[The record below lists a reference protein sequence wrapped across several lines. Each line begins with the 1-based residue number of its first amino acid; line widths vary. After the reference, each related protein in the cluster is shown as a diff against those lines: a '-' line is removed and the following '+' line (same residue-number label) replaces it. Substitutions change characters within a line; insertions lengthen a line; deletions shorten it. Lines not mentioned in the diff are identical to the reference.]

1 MAFIAVTLLV
11 VVIAIFWSNTDC
23 YELGTC
29 YSKSL
34 PHVDRFVGREDD
46 IHIITGYLDFTSS
59 DVRVVHI
66 VGPPGFGKS
75 TLAIKIGEI
84 FVKRKVTVHYV
95 DLGSVT
101 DVDTLSEKI
110 MLSILD
116 SISNKVTFSRFQKW
130 VQNQYSNTLLIFDNC
145 DKLFDHSEKEFL
157 HDIKSVSTKRNV
169 KYLLTSQYR
178 ITEVGHFRLHTIYN
192 LSTEASIELLSR
204 VAPQLINDQMV
215 EIANLAGNVPLALDI
230 IGAIFNF
237 PEAPTV
243 KEVIQGLRENVV
255 ATLSPLELNSRI
267 DVSIGLAYS
276 YLTPQL
282 QRLCVDLSHF
292 PETFT
297 TESAFQIFG
306 YSFEPSYFEM
316 MLRMLIQRSLLH
328 YNRATERFHFHQLLK
343 TYFYQKNTEIM
354 LTQYFDGAFQ
364 LYYAQRLDRIVKDN
378 ILDLYMEQHNFHH
391 MFSLFKTS
399 KHVNKTFH
407 GVKFALNAMKSKW
420 LPMEIHTYSSHML
433 EGLDSYTD
441 DEFASIPSFFEIYT
455 DLVILVAKQKISFHE
470 ETHIAIKILESKRE
484 RIVKAY
490 KARLINSSA
499 YRRFYSTLR
508 EYYMKNG
515 DDVKVRKCNI
525 RILETYG
532 QLKHCFPDCDYFSI
546 SIAYSNI
553 GDRLQAFH
561 FRELAYEQQLTS
573 LSQMDQARLLLLLYF
588 DYSNAF
594 VGDNI
599 DKANN
604 LSSVIE
610 EDVYQY
616 LRTANISD
624 FSEDTYEVAIKF
636 FRRKGNKEKV
646 YNLEHKMLD
655 ADLVKQCVTIRCA
668 KFFIDTAKDA
678 LNKQYYYRVI
688 GLANAIFQVHSILP
702 KFKAESSLLMGKALY
717 YLRNYSDSQIWLN
730 MALHYMNIG
739 LQNDYYDNMKIRSLR
754 VDTCGYLLMSGDTSN
769 VFYYGYI
776 IKDLMSLLFQTI
788 KELYMYTDYNFNK
801 ETEEIILSTETSIS
815 EQKHSYIWFL
825 ADKYFTTRLHMH
837 WFVLYESAREHS
849 FLTVCFIVLCFILFG
864 YFLKVATKAFI
875 TAVMHSCCTEKQI
888 QCCYLC
894 YKLCKFTII
903 LGIIAMFLFLLGLD
917 WLY

>member
-1 MAFIAVTLLV
+1 
-11 VVIAIFWSNTDC
+11 
-23 YELGTC
+23 
-29 YSKSL
+29 
-34 PHVDRFVGREDD
+34 
-46 IHIITGYLDFTSS
+46 
-59 DVRVVHI
+59 
-66 VGPPGFGKS
+66 
-75 TLAIKIGEI
+75 
-84 FVKRKVTVHYV
+84 
-95 DLGSVT
+95 
-101 DVDTLSEKI
+101 

-204 VAPQLINDQMV
+204 VAPQLTNDQMV

-292 PETFT
+292 PDTFT

-441 DEFASIPSFFEIYT
+441 DEVASIPSFLEIYT

-588 DYSNAF
+588 DYSNAS

-616 LRTANISD
+616 LRTAKISD

-655 ADLVKQCVTIRCA
+655 ADFVEECVTIRCA
-668 KFFIDTAKDA
+668 KIFIDTAEDA

-688 GLANAIFQVHSILP
+688 RLANASFQVHSVLP
-702 KFKAESSLLMGKALY
+702 KSKAESSALIGVALY
-717 YLRNYSDSQIWLN
+717 YLGNYSDSQMWFRT
-730 MALHYMNIG
+730 ALHYINIH
-739 LQNDYYDNMKIRSLR
+739 LQNEYDINIIFLR
-754 VDTCGYLLMSGDTSN
+754 WITCGHLLMSGDIFN
-769 VFYYGYI
+769 MFYYGYL
-776 IKDLMSLLFQTI
+776 IKDFMSLLTIQTI
-788 KELYMYTDYNFNK
+788 KELHTEYYFNK
-801 ETEEIILSTETSIS
+801 ETEEIILSTETSMT
-815 EQKHSYIWFL
+815 EQTHSYIWSL
-825 ADKYFTTRLHMH
+825 ADKYIATRLHMY
-837 WFVLYESAREHS
+837 WFAATNILYESAREHS
-849 FLTVCFIVLCFILFG
+849 F
-864 YFLKVATKAFI
+864 FLKIVYITVGSIILLLLLYIILYGCSVLVIFI
-875 TAVMHSCCTEKQI
+875 IAEIMSSCCTEKQI
-888 QCCYLC
+888 HCCCSCFNFCIL
-894 YKLCKFTII
+894 TITLI
-903 LGIIAMFLFLLGLD
+903 TIAMFLLYLILIGCTDTVVYFTLDIFLSIIISFSVLPLNSNTKCVRCHCPSLNIAVD
-917 WLY
+917 LN

>member
-1 MAFIAVTLLV
+1 M
-11 VVIAIFWSNTDC
+11 
-23 YELGTC
+23 
-29 YSKSL
+29 
-34 PHVDRFVGREDD
+34 DRFVGREDD
-46 IHIITGYLDFTSS
+46 IRNITGYLDFTSS
-59 DVRVVHI
+59 DVQVVHI

-75 TLAIKIGEI
+75 TLAKKIGEI
-84 FVKRKVTVHYV
+84 FVKRKVTVYYV
-95 DLGSVT
+95 ELSSVT
-101 DVDTLSEKI
+101 DVDTLSEKT
-110 MLSILD
+110 MLSIFD

-204 VAPQLINDQMV
+204 VAPQLTNDQMV
-215 EIANLAGNVPLALDI
+215 EIANLTGNVPLALDI

-282 QRLCVDLSHF
+282 QRLCVNLSHF
-292 PETFT
+292 PDTFT
-297 TESAFQIFG
+297 AESAFQIFG
-306 YSFEPSYFEM
+306 CSFELSSFKM
-316 MLRMLIQRSLLH
+316 MLRMLKQRSLLH

-343 TYFYQKNTEIM
+343 TFFNQKNTEMM

-407 GVKFALNAMKSKW
+407 GVKFALNAMKSNFLVLSW
-420 LPMEIHTYSSHML
+420 LPMEIHTYFSHML
-433 EGLDSYTD
+433 GALDSYTD
-441 DEFASIPSFFEIYT
+441 DEVARIPSFLEIYT
-455 DLVILVAKQKISFHE
+455 DLVILVAKQKISFHKE
-470 ETHIAIKILESKRE
+470 PHIAIKILESKRK
-484 RIVKAY
+484 RIDKAY
-490 KARLINSSA
+490 KAKLIISST
-499 YRRFYSTLR
+499 YRRFYSTLT
-508 EYYMKNG
+508 EYYMMNG
-515 DDVKVRKCNI
+515 DETKVRKCHT
-525 RILETYG
+525 RILDTYG
-532 QLKHCFPDCDYFSI
+532 QLKQCFPDCDYFSI

-561 FRELAYEQQLTS
+561 SRELAYEHQLTS

-588 DYSNAF
+588 DYSNAS

-616 LRTANISD
+616 LRTAKISD
-624 FSEDTYEVAIKF
+624 FSEDTYEVAIEF
-636 FRRKGNKEKV
+636 FQRKDNKEKV
-646 YNLEHKMLD
+646 YILEHKMLD
-655 ADLVKQCVTIRCA
+655 ADLVEECVGIICA
-668 KFFIDTAKDA
+668 NHFIDTAKDA

-688 GLANAIFQVHSILP
+688 GLANASSQIHP
-702 KFKAESSLLMGKALY
+702 EFKAESSLLIGKALY
-717 YLRNYSDSQIWLN
+717 YLGNYSDSQIWLK
-730 MALHYMNIG
+730 MALHYINIG
-739 LQNDYYDNMKIRSLR
+739 LQNEYYDNRKFRLLR
-754 VDTCGYLLMSGDTSN
+754 VNTCGYLWLSGDIFN
-769 VFYYGYI
+769 VFCYGYNL
-776 IKDLMSLLFQTI
+776 KHGMSLISFQAI
-788 KELYMYTDYNFNK
+788 KELYMYTDYFLKK
-801 ETEEIILSTETSIS
+801 ETEVITSTKTSVT
-815 EQKHSYIWFL
+815 EQKHSYIWSL
-825 ADKYFTTRLHMH
+825 ADKYIATRLHMYC
-837 WFVLYESAREHS
+837 FAATYESAIKYL
-849 FLTVCFIVLCFILFG
+849 FITVCFIGLCFILCGCFMIID
-864 YFLKVATKAFI
+864 FI
-875 TAVMHSCCTEKQI
+875 TVVMHSCCTERQI
-888 QCCYLC
+888 QCCYFC
-894 YKLCKFTII
+894 YNFCI
-903 LGIIAMFLFLLGLD
+903 LTSRLITTAMFLFTLGLD

>member
-1 MAFIAVTLLV
+1 MLWNL
-11 VVIAIFWSNTDC
+11 WSNTDC

-46 IHIITGYLDFTSS
+46 IHNITGHLDFTSS

-95 DLGSVT
+95 DLSSVT

-110 MLSILD
+110 LLNIFD
-116 SISNKVTFSRFQKW
+116 SISNKVTFSRLQKW

-204 VAPQLINDQMV
+204 VAPQLTNDQMV

-292 PETFT
+292 PDTFT
-297 TESAFQIFG
+297 AESAFQIFG
-306 YSFEPSYFEM
+306 YSFELSYFKM
-316 MLRMLIQRSLLH
+316 MLRMLKQRSLLH
-328 YNRATERFHFHQLLK
+328 YNRATERFHFHQLLR
-343 TYFYQKNTEIM
+343 TYFYQRNTEIM

-364 LYYAQRLDRIVKDN
+364 LYYAQRLDGIVKDN
-378 ILDLYMEQHNFHH
+378 NIFDLYMEQHNFHH
-391 MFSLFKTS
+391 MFSLFKTN
-399 KHVNKTFH
+399 KLVKKTFH
-407 GVKFALNAMKSKW
+407 AVKFALNAMKSDLRL
-420 LPMEIHTYSSHML
+420 LPMEIHTHML
-433 EGLDSYTD
+433 GALDSYTD
-441 DEFASIPSFFEIYT
+441 DEVASIPSFLEIYT
-455 DLVILVAKQKISFHE
+455 DLVILVAKHKISFHE
-470 ETHIAIKILESKRE
+470 ETHIAIKILESKRK
-484 RIVKAY
+484 RIDKAY
-490 KARLINSSA
+490 KAKLIKSST

-515 DDVKVRKCNI
+515 DEIKVRKCHT

-532 QLKHCFPDCDYFSI
+532 QLKHCFPDCDYFNI
-546 SIAYSNI
+546 SIAYSN
-553 GDRLQAFH
+553 RLQAFH
-561 FRELAYEQQLTS
+561 SRELAYEQQLTS

-588 DYSNAF
+588 DYSDAS
-594 VGDNI
+594 VGDDI

-624 FSEDTYEVAIKF
+624 FSEDTYEVAIEF
-636 FRRKGNKEKV
+636 FQRTNNKEKV
-646 YNLEHKMLD
+646 YILEHKMLD
-655 ADLVKQCVTIRCA
+655 ADLVEECVGIGCA
-668 KFFIDTAKDA
+668 YHFINTAYGA
-678 LNKQYYYRVI
+678 LNKECYYRVI
-688 GLANAIFQVHSILP
+688 GLANVSFRVHSHDLLET
-702 KFKAESSLLMGKALY
+702 KAESSLLIGKALY
-717 YLRNYSDSQIWLN
+717 YLGNYSDSQIWLKT
-730 MALHYMNIG
+730 ALHYNYINIG
-739 LQNDYYDNMKIRSLR
+739 LQNEYYGDMKIRW
-754 VDTCGYLLMSGDTSN
+754 DTCDHLLMSGDIFN
-769 VFYYGYI
+769 VFCYGYR
-776 IKDLMSLLFQTI
+776 IKEVMSLLFQTI

-815 EQKHSYIWFL
+815 EQKYSYIWSL
-825 ADKYFTTRLHMH
+825 VDKYFTTTLHMH
-837 WFVLYESAREHS
+837 WFVLYIHTGMKVQENIHS
-849 FLTVCFIVLCFILFG
+849 
-864 YFLKVATKAFI
+864 
-875 TAVMHSCCTEKQI
+875 
-888 QCCYLC
+888 
-894 YKLCKFTII
+894 
-903 LGIIAMFLFLLGLD
+903 
-917 WLY
+917 

>member
-1 MAFIAVTLLV
+1 M
-11 VVIAIFWSNTDC
+11 
-23 YELGTC
+23 
-29 YSKSL
+29 
-34 PHVDRFVGREDD
+34 DRFVGREDD
-46 IHIITGYLDFTSS
+46 IRNITGYLDFTGS

-95 DLGSVT
+95 DLNSVT

-110 MLSILD
+110 MLSIFD
-116 SISNKVTFSRFQKW
+116 SISNKVTFSRLQKW
-130 VQNQYSNTLLIFDNC
+130 VQKQYSDTLLIFDNC

-157 HDIKSVSTKRNV
+157 YDIKSVSTKRNV

-204 VAPQLINDQMV
+204 VAPQLTNDEMV

-243 KEVIQGLRENVV
+243 NEVIQGLRENVV

-282 QRLCVDLSHF
+282 QRLCVNLSHF
-292 PETFT
+292 PDTFT
-297 TESAFQIFG
+297 AESAFQIFG
-306 YSFEPSYFEM
+306 CSFELSSFKM
-316 MLRMLIQRSLLH
+316 MLRILKQRSLLH

-343 TYFYQKNTEIM
+343 TFFNQKNTEIM

-364 LYYAQRLDRIVKDN
+364 LYYAQRLDRIVKDNN

-407 GVKFALNAMKSKW
+407 GVKFALNAMKSNFLVLNW

-433 EGLDSYTD
+433 EALDSYTD
-441 DEFASIPSFFEIYT
+441 DEVARIPSFLEIYT

-470 ETHIAIKILESKRE
+470 ETQIAIKILESKRK
-484 RIVKAY
+484 RIYKAY
-490 KARLINSSA
+490 KAKLIKSST
-499 YRRFYSTLR
+499 YRRFYYTLR

-515 DDVKVRKCNI
+515 DEIKVRKCHTQ
-525 RILETYG
+525 ILETYG
-532 QLKHCFPDCDYFSI
+532 QLEQCFPDCDYFSI
-546 SIAYSNI
+546 SIAYYNI
-553 GDRLQAFH
+553 GDRLQAFRS
-561 FRELAYEQQLTS
+561 RELAYEQQLTS

-588 DYSNAF
+588 DYSNASL
-594 VGDNI
+594 GDNI

-610 EDVYQY
+610 EDVYLY
-616 LRTANISD
+616 LRTASISD
-624 FSEDTYEVAIKF
+624 FSEDTYEVAIEF
-636 FRRKGNKEKV
+636 FQRKNDKEKV
-646 YNLEHKMLD
+646 YILEHKMLD
-655 ADLVKQCVTIRCA
+655 ADLVEECVGIIKLCA
-668 KFFIDTAKDA
+668 IHFIDTAKDA
-678 LNKQYYYRVI
+678 FNKQYYYRVI
-688 GLANAIFQVHSILP
+688 RLANASFQIHP
-702 KFKAESSLLMGKALY
+702 EFKAESSALIGKALY
-717 YLRNYSDSQIWLN
+717 YLGNYSDSQVWLKT
-730 MALHYMNIG
+730 ALHYINIG
-739 LQNDYYDNMKIRSLR
+739 LQNEYYDNKKFRLLR
-754 VDTCGYLLMSGDTSN
+754 VNTCEHLWLSGDIFN
-769 VFYYGYI
+769 VFCYGYNL
-776 IKDLMSLLFQTI
+776 KHGMSLFSFQPI
-788 KELYMYTDYNFNK
+788 KELYMYTDYLKKK
-801 ETEEIILSTETSIS
+801 ETEVITSTETSVT
-815 EQKHSYIWFL
+815 EQKHSYIWSL
-825 ADKYFTTRLHMH
+825 ADKYIATRLHMY
-837 WFVLYESAREHS
+837 WFAATYESAIKYL
-849 FLTVCFIVLCFILFG
+849 FIIVCFVGLGFILCGCFMII
-864 YFLKVATKAFI
+864 AF
-875 TAVMHSCCTEKQI
+875 VMLSCCTERQI
-888 QCCYLC
+888 QCCC
-894 YKLCKFTII
+894 SCFDFCI
-903 LGIIAMFLFLLGLD
+903 LTSRLIIIAMFLFVLGLD